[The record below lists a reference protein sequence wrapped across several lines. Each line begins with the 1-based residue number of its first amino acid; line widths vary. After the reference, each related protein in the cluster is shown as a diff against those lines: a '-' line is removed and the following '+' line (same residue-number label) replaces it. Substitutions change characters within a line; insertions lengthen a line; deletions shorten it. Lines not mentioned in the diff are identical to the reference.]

1 MGNFFDDI
9 SSKAEARR
17 NMSWDTQKRL
27 ISSGFKT
34 PSVVNNNY
42 GLTDAQAIE
51 KKQLLSDSNRQA
63 YSELMAL
70 PVGALEGMVGFGG
83 DIERLGR
90 GVGSAV
96 MADNGNRWD
105 SFLDELGNSDT
116 TLWNTENVQ
125 GWTNRQ
131 LEGTD
136 FGNRLLEG
144 KGGRF
149 LGEILAPIPPVAGAV
164 KYGGKALNVLDDGVT
179 AANKVLNKFDIQPG
193 LSIKSVG
200 DVPVGAVDDATMAK
214 SLGDRVVRTAE
225 NSEHIT
231 PPRFGNDGLP
241 LVQEVQP
248 TMPRNTPITKA
259 DGGYGARYGEGGV
272 HSNLVNAEDFNNSAI
287 STDIQRAD
295 LSPNGTSQVLTD
307 PVPMQNIKTG
317 GEYSGPQSTSFFD
330 DIAQPGS
337 QQTLVRNADG
347 SVTNT
352 GELTNDIMRNTDDFT
367 ARQLDNI
374 EEPPMSN
381 WYDEQN
387 PTKLDAKGKE
397 IESSYKK
404 NIAKINEAAD
414 ESDTLFTGN
423 PEYKLKAKSAEAH
436 NKVIESIALNRQE
449 LPDVLADNLLRKA
462 SDISADTAIDAAT
475 KEKLMARLYE
485 VYDDVTGVNIN
496 DGVAVN
502 KRYGTNIMERPRNQI
517 DGVRVQE
524 VGGLTDEQMVRKL
537 DNNNTF
543 RNAEDFDDPDYIQSL
558 QDNGITDKLD
568 EFDNPV
574 LDSNGVQV
582 KVDADGNDIINQT
595 RLAEEAKAS
604 ARERAYRGLDNEQ
617 VNTADNFKQR
627 VHTSQR
633 AANITDAPNVGS
645 NRQVLPTDGAPRDIG
660 QKAPPS
666 LYDELGNV
674 EVRGETVGR
683 SPIDAQFQKTTN
695 QQTLARNA
703 DSVEELQLLEE
714 LEALQLQGVDKFSP
728 EYMELSERINKFLR
742 KQGTHPTQTNTLYK
756 GIDQKAENLAKGI
769 L

>member
-1 MGNFFDDI
+1 MCI
-9 SSKAEARR
+9 R
-17 NMSWDTQKRL
+17 
-27 ISSGFKT
+27 
-34 PSVVNNNY
+34 
-42 GLTDAQAIE
+42 
-51 KKQLLSDSNRQA
+51 
-63 YSELMAL
+63 
-70 PVGALEGMVGFGG
+70 
-83 DIERLGR
+83 
-90 GVGSAV
+90 
-96 MADNGNRWD
+96 
-105 SFLDELGNSDT
+105 
-116 TLWNTENVQ
+116 
-125 GWTNRQ
+125 
-131 LEGTD
+131 
-136 FGNRLLEG
+136 
-144 KGGRF
+144 
-149 LGEILAPIPPVAGAV
+149 
-164 KYGGKALNVLDDGVT
+164 
-179 AANKVLNKFDIQPG
+179 
-193 LSIKSVG
+193 
-200 DVPVGAVDDATMAK
+200 
-214 SLGDRVVRTAE
+214 DRE

-248 TMPRNTPITKA
+248 TMPRNTPITLA

-272 HSNLVNAEDFNNSAI
+272 HSNLVNAEDFNNSGL
-287 STDIQRAD
+287 SVDPKRVD
-295 LSPNGTSQVLTD
+295 LAPNGQTQILPEQFGPQPANRQT
-307 PVPMQNIKTG
+307 ITTG
-317 GEYSGPQSTSFFD
+317 AQTSGPEGTKFFD
-330 DIAQPGS
+330 ELSQPL
-337 QQTLVRNADG
+337 QDTPLTRNADG

-387 PTKLDAKGKE
+387 PTRLDAKGKE
-397 IESSYKK
+397 LESSYKK

-604 ARERAYRGLDNEQ
+604 ARERAYKGLDNEQ

-660 QKAPPS
+660 PTPEPS
-666 LYDELGNV
+666 FFDELGGV
-674 EVRGETVGR
+674 DVRGNNVGN
-683 SPIDAQFQKTTN
+683 SPIDAEFARTANAKTA
-695 QQTLARNA
+695 LRNKL
-703 DSVEELQLLEE
+703 VQELNNTQPGTPRYEEIIT
-714 LEALQLQGVDKFSP
+714 
-728 EYMELSERINKFLR
+728 RLR
-742 KQGTHPTQTNTLYK
+742 
-756 GIDQKAENLAKGI
+756 NL
-769 L
+769 